1 MLLESYDLKNLM
13 FHSVFVP
20 TLGLRRSYLE
30 LELELELSLELELDS
45 SRLVAPST
53 DKLKSTTPT
62 TTT

>member
-20 TLGLRRSYLE
+20 TLGLRRSY

>member
-13 FHSVFVP
+13 FQSVLVP
-20 TLGLRRSYLE
+20 TSGLRKSY

-53 DKLKSTTPT
+53 DKLRSTTPT
-62 TTT
+62 TAT